1 MTTGILP
8 DVPLTRNSRVLT
20 REQTERAAALM
31 RLMLLGKITLPQL
44 LDALPGQLPMERAA

>member
-1 MTTGILP
+1 MTTRSLP

-31 RLMLLGKITLPQL
+31 RLMLLGKV
-44 LDALPGQLPMERAA
+44 DE